1 MKTNL
6 RKRDVRFFIQ
16 DGCLVRVVTS
26 DAADGRNYS
35 HRCEKQTFEAVAHAI
50 AETPAQGDGTSLML
64 LARQEN
70 LPYTQVNVT
79 LEFLKERGIVDVRH
93 RRCYPGTREVYLD
106 AMVEWHALAENGKP
120 S

>member
-6 RKRDVRFFIQ
+6 RKRDVRFFVQ
-16 DGCLVRVVTS
+16 DGCLVREVTS

-35 HRCEKQTFEAVAHAI
+35 HRCDLKTFETVAHAI
-50 AETPAQGDGTSLML
+50 AETPAQGDGTTLTII
-64 LARQEN
+64 ARQES

-93 RRCYPGTREVYLD
+93 RRGYPGTREVYLD
-106 AMVEWHALAENGKP
+106 AMVEWHALAEEPKP
-120 S
+120 A

>member
-6 RKRDVRFFIQ
+6 RKRDVRFFVQ
-16 DGCLVRVVTS
+16 DGCLVREVTS

-35 HRCEKQTFEAVAHAI
+35 HRCDKATFEVVAHAI
-50 AETPAQGDGTSLML
+50 AETPADGDGTTLTI
-64 LARQEN
+64 LARQES

-106 AMVEWHALAENGKP
+106 AMVEWHALAENGK
-120 S
+120 SA